1 MSDNWEIPIGDHT
14 ETAAFLRK
22 QMSTSE
28 PAQAPTEE
36 PAQAATPE
44 SKDVSDLDG
53 ILNKY
58 DHDLHKI
65 AAAYKA
71 LQQQQS
77 KQQAPPPAAPIPG
90 VATPEQQEGLMAAA
104 AQAVGGEQQFN
115 ALSDWA
121 TQRIEAGDERITEAA
136 EAFQTAIQTNDVQRA
151 KGAIAQVQLD
161 RLQRY
166 GWQPKPTLGSVGM
179 GTSSKDKPLATQDEI
194 NAAFDDPRMNI
205 NGHQFD
211 QQYYESVLS
220 RIC

>member
-1 MSDNWEIPIGDHT
+1 MSNTWD
-14 ETAAFLRK
+14 
-22 QMSTSE
+22 
-28 PAQAPTEE
+28 APTGDDGNIAASPKAQSPVNEATEE
-36 PAQAATPE
+36 LSPKARDAG
-44 SKDVSDLDG
+44 DLDG

-58 DHDLHKI
+58 DNDPLKL

-77 KQQAPPPAAPIPG
+77 RQQASPPVAPMPG
-90 VATPEQQEGLMAAA
+90 MATPEQQEGLMTAA

-121 TQRIEAGDERITEAA
+121 TQRIEAGDQRITEAV
-136 EAFQTAIQTNDVQRA
+136 EAFQTAIQTGDVQRA
-151 KGAIAQVQLD
+151 QGALAQVQLG

-166 GWQPKPTLGSVGM
+166 GWQPKPTLGSVGI
-179 GTSSKDKPLATQDEI
+179 GTSSREAPLTTQDEI
-194 NAAFDDPRMNI
+194 NAAYDDPRMNI

-211 QQYYESVLS
+211 QRYYESVVR